1 MYSCIVFGRVD
12 VDQQFVGRS
21 KTFELRRLDLRQLQD
36 RSEVTG
42 FEPPSLNLAEDRR
55 ARLPLIAR
63 DERLDAARR
72 TDPRAVGRFG
82 ALHELCKQPIVQ
94 EGKVARDDDHTLASS
109 RIERGIDGTERTG
122 SRHAIHVNRQAKVRK
137 ARRIGGDDEDL
148 AGNPLQNLDLSN
160 DDGTAMHDQA
170 ALVPTAKPSRLAAG
184 QNRGRRGRTLHEPI
198 MTEARIGR
206 LLAACLHGAIVERLP
221 QRLEFYEHWLTSD
234 GLRDGNI
241 GQAPISAV
249 LGFRRTEGSAYDEV
263 TCRAG
268 ELAALW
274 TVASLSPSKR
284 RWINW
289 LPRKWRARAALRV
302 AAGIVRALQRS
313 SRASTRVRRN
323 SARVE
328 VVSSLFCAVRET
340 QATPLCQFYVA
351 VAVETLRQ
359 FAIGAVGRT
368 ERCRA
373 VGGSTC
379 LVVLDLSD
387 VEIAPDPALAA

>member
-1 MYSCIVFGRVD
+1 V
-12 VDQQFVGRS
+12 Q
-21 KTFELRRLDLRQLQD
+21 
-36 RSEVTG
+36 
-42 FEPPSLNLAEDRR
+42 
-55 ARLPLIAR
+55 
-63 DERLDAARR
+63 
-72 TDPRAVGRFG
+72 RAVGRFG

-160 DDGTAMHDQA
+160 DDGAAMHDEA
-170 ALVPTAKPSRLAAG
+170 ALVLTAKATRLATG
-184 QNRGRRGRTLHEPI
+184 QNRGRCGRRVHAPI

-206 LLAACLHGAIVERLP
+206 LLAACLHAAIADRLP

-234 GLRDGNI
+234 GLRDGSI

-249 LGFRRTEGSAYDEV
+249 LGFLRTEGPAYDEV
-263 TCRAG
+263 TFRAG

-274 TVASLSPSKR
+274 TVASLPPSR
-284 RWINW
+284 RRAIGW
-289 LPRKWRARAALRV
+289 LPRRWRARAALRV
-302 AAGIVRALQRS
+302 AAGIIRALQSS

-328 VVSSLFCAVRET
+328 VVSSLFCVVREAQT
-340 QATPLCQFYVA
+340 APLCRFYVA
-351 VAVETLRQ
+351 LAVETLRQ
-359 FAIGAVGRT
+359 FGIGAVGRT

-373 VGGSTC
+373 VGGATC
-379 LVVLDLSD
+379 LVVLELRKAETVS
-387 VEIAPDPALAA
+387 DPALAA

>member
-1 MYSCIVFGRVD
+1 LYSCVVLGRVD
-12 VDQQFVGRS
+12 VGQQLVGRPEAIELGWRDLGKAQGRAEIAGFES
-21 KTFELRRLDLRQLQD
+21 SRLNLHEDRGARVALITRDQRFDAACRPHPRAIARSGPSNELREQSIVEERQ
-36 RSEVTG
+36 
-42 FEPPSLNLAEDRR
+42 
-55 ARLPLIAR
+55 
-63 DERLDAARR
+63 
-72 TDPRAVGRFG
+72 
-82 ALHELCKQPIVQ
+82 
-94 EGKVARDDDHTLASS
+94 VA
-109 RIERGIDGTERTG
+109 
-122 SRHAIHVNRQAKVRK
+122 
-137 ARRIGGDDEDL
+137 GDDEHAITLCGVERGVDSADGAGVGYAIDVDGETEVAEPLRIVRHHEDL
-148 AGNPLQNLDLSN
+148 GGHPLQNLDLSN

-170 ALVPTAKPSRLAAG
+170 ALVLTAKPSRLAAG
-184 QNRGRRGRTLHEPI
+184 QNRGRRGPRLHELI

-206 LLAACLHGAIVERLP
+206 LLAACLHGAIAERLP

-249 LGFRRTEGSAYDEV
+249 LGFLRTEGAAYDEV
-263 TCRAG
+263 TFRAG

-284 RWINW
+284 RWISW
-289 LPRKWRARAALRV
+289 LPRTWRARAALRV
-302 AAGIVRALQRS
+302 AAGIVRALRSS

-323 SARVE
+323 SAKVE

-340 QATPLCQFYVA
+340 QAAPLCRFYVA

-368 ERCRA
+368 EWCRA

-379 LVVLDLSD
+379 LVVLELSD
-387 VEIAPDPALAA
+387 AEIAPDSAIAA